1 MKEKLMTSE
10 RGDIGLYQKLIC
22 DIVCD
27 ITDSRFLR
35 QIYSI
40 ILREYK
46 KDRA

>member
-1 MKEKLMTSE
+1 MANEQGNIE
-10 RGDIGLYQKLIC
+10 LYQKLIC
-22 DIVCD
+22 DMVCD

-40 ILREYK
+40 IFREYK